1 MKLGEIMSICDLSPA
16 ELTMTVTALGNAIA
30 DALPKKELILLN
42 SLLKQLSDVIGTI
55 VAQRD
60 LCSCTPD
67 KPDKNN

>member
-1 MKLGEIMSICDLSPA
+1 MSICDLTPA
-16 ELTMTVTALGNAIA
+16 ELTLAVTALGNAIA

-60 LCSCTPD
+60 LCQTDYS
-67 KPDKNN
+67 NNYSPNPIEK